1 MSVTS
6 ARPRATTR
14 GLRTVVLSFV
24 VLALSAVGL
33 SVGTPATAATSTL
46 SGTGP
51 GHATATLATGLY
63 EVTLSYGANQD
74 GDDPTLF
81 GALLDSDNGTVIEL
95 LAVDVKADNSTRKI
109 VQIYTRTK
117 VIFDVERA
125 AAAASWTVTFKSV
138 GTADAETMPSS
149 VTGTGLNSSPFYR
162 LAPGA
167 YRLTSTFANNLHA
180 PGLESFGF
188 GLALYGVAGDDH
200 QLITSD
206 KVGDSASTSFKVS
219 KAGVYW
225 VHPFSAAP
233 DATWSVSLAP
243 LKQFTS
249 TPTPTISGTAKVG
262 RTLTAKPGTWKPSGV
277 KLSYQWYRSG
287 SKISGATKSS
297 YKLTSK
303 DKSKKITVKVTGT
316 KSGYLSVT
324 KTSKSTAAVK
334 K

>member
-1 MSVTS
+1 MINRLPS
-6 ARPRATTR
+6 RPRAGR
-14 GLRTVVLSFV
+14 LARVLV
-24 VLALSAVGL
+24 ALTALALSVLGA
-33 SVGTPATAATSTL
+33 SVATPASAATFTL
-46 SGTGP
+46 TGTGP
-51 GHATATLATGLY
+51 DQASTTLATGLY
-63 EVTLSYGANQD
+63 EVTLSYAANQV

-81 GALLDSDNGTVIEL
+81 GALLNSDNGTVLEL

-109 VQIYTRTK
+109 VQIYTKTK
-117 VIFDVERA
+117 VTFEVDNA
-125 AAAASWTVTFKSV
+125 APDAPWKVTFKSV
-138 GTADAETMPSS
+138 GTADAKTMPSS
-149 VTGTGLNSSPFYR
+149 VSGTGLNSSDFYR

-167 YRLTSTFANNLHA
+167 YRLTSTFANNVHA
-180 PGLESFGF
+180 PGLEEFGF

-200 QLITSD
+200 GLISSD
-206 KVGDSASTSFKVS
+206 QVSGSASTSFKVT
-219 KAGVYW
+219 KAGIYW

-233 DATWSVSLAP
+233 DATWQVSLAP

-249 TPTPTISGTAKVG
+249 TPTPTTSGTAKVG
-262 RTLTAKPGTWKPSGV
+262 KTLTAKPGTWKPSGV

-303 DKSKKITVKVTGT
+303 DKAKKITVKVTGT

-334 K
+334 